1 MMSSVARVKYIKTE
15 VILRYLR
22 HFKIPKA
29 FQTKFHQIRITKS
42 NSSAEIGKTIRWEKI
57 FVLQNR
63 PISALQI
70 GGSFTIDKSDQEALQ
85 VGSYRHFKWR
95 QNDYKSGQQDYK
107 LGQRLQIR
115 EE

>member
-1 MMSSVARVKYIKTE
+1 M
-15 VILRYLR
+15 
-22 HFKIPKA
+22 
-29 FQTKFHQIRITKS
+29 
-42 NSSAEIGKTIRWEKI
+42 
-57 FVLQNR
+57 LQNR

-107 LGQRLQIR
+107 SGQRLQIR
-115 EE
+115 EEWFQIRAGIPNRCRTTPHFSPGQNLFKKWWKNIDISKGYRRKFQEKANIDKSW